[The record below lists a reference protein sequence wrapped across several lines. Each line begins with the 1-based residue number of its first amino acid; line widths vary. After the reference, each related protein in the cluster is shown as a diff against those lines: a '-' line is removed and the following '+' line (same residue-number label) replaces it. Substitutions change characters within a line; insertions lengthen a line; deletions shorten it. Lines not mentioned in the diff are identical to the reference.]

1 VTVTAVT
8 PRRRAVTSGLAV
20 VIAAVTAL
28 AFANARWAGFLTW
41 DDHANFVVN
50 PHYRG
55 LGPTQLWWIL
65 TTPWSGHWTPLTW
78 LTLSLDWVLW
88 GRDPLGYHLTNVAW
102 HAANAV
108 VLFVIAI
115 QLLTRALPEASPAIV
130 RTGATVAALFF
141 SLHPLRVE
149 SVVWISERRDVV
161 SGFFYLLTVATYLS
175 ASAAVGPAR
184 RRWLAL
190 SIGSY
195 ALAMTSKAIVMSLPV
210 VLVVLDVYPLRRLP
224 TRWREALARPFR
236 PVLLEKL
243 PYLVIALI
251 GAVVAAV
258 VVADVK
264 STADYPLWARPAV
277 FAYNLAFYLGKTL
290 VATDLSP
297 LYEMPIVWA
306 PTDPRLVVGVLVSAS
321 ITLALLGARRR
332 WPAGLAVWVVYVVT
346 LAPVAGL
353 VVAAGPQIAADRYTY
368 LACLGPAL
376 LAGAA
381 VCRLQRWSSIGAGL
395 RRAALGTVAVA
406 LAGLAWLTGQQSLIW
421 RDDLSLWQHAVLVDP
436 TCARCQ
442 GNLGNVL
449 RDRTPHTAIVPLR
462 QAVALRPDLPHLHA
476 NLGLVLLTVGRP
488 AEALPHLERAAAGD
502 PDDLVLQTH
511 LGAALGQ
518 TGDLAGARRRLD
530 VVLQRRPDFVDA
542 LINMGFTLTADGR
555 PADAVGY
562 FERAALRAP
571 RATAARAG
579 LVHAYSALGD
589 RAAAERE
596 LAALR
601 ALDPRLSEELGR
613 R

>member
-1 VTVTAVT
+1 VTTVT
-8 PRRRAVTSGLAV
+8 PRRRAITSAVAVGIAV
-20 VIAAVTAL
+20 VTAMT
-28 AFANARWAGFLTW
+28 FANARWAGFLTW

-55 LGPTQLWWIL
+55 LGATQLWWIL
-65 TTPWSGHWTPLTW
+65 TNAWSGHWTPFTW

-88 GRDPLGYHLTNVAW
+88 GRHPLGYHLTNVAW

-115 QLLTRALPEASPAIV
+115 QLFTRALPPASPTMV
-130 RTGATVAALFF
+130 RAGAAVTALLF

-149 SVVWISERRDVV
+149 SVLWASERRDVV
-161 SGFFYLLTVATYLS
+161 SGFFYLLTMTTYLS
-175 ASAAVGPAR
+175 AAVAVGPAR

-190 SIGSY
+190 SVGSY
-195 ALAMTSKAIVMSLPV
+195 GLAMASKAIVMSLPV
-210 VLVVLDVYPLRRLP
+210 VLVVLDAYPLRRLP
-224 TRWREALARPFR
+224 THWREALARPFR
-236 PVLLEKL
+236 PVLWEKV
-243 PYLVIALI
+243 PYLVIAGA
-251 GAVVAAV
+251 GAVVAATV
-258 VVADVK
+258 VVEVK

-277 FAYNLAFYLGKTL
+277 FGYNLVFYLGKTL
-290 VATDLSP
+290 VATGLSP
-297 LYEMPIVWA
+297 LYEMPIEWA
-306 PTDPRLVVGVLVSAS
+306 VTDARLIAGVLASAS
-321 ITLALLGARRR
+321 ITLALVGGRRR
-332 WPAGLAVWVVYVVT
+332 WPAGLAVWIVYVVT

-368 LACLGPAL
+368 LACLGLAL

-381 VCRLQRWSSIGAGL
+381 VCRLEGWPSIGPGL
-395 RRAALGTVAVA
+395 RRTALAAVAVA
-406 LAGLAWLTGQQSLIW
+406 LAGFAGLSWQQSLVW
-421 RDDLSLWQHAVLVDP
+421 RDDLTLWQHAVLVDP

-442 GNLGNVL
+442 GNLGNAL
-449 RDRTPHTAIVPLR
+449 RDRAPHAAVAPLR
-462 QAVALRPDLPHLHA
+462 QAVALRPDMPQLHA
-476 NLGLVLLTVGRP
+476 NLGLVLLTLGRP
-488 AEALPHLERAAAGD
+488 AEALPHLERAAASD
-502 PDDLVLQTH
+502 PNDLVLQTH

-518 TGDLAGARRRLD
+518 AGDFAGARRRLD
-530 VVLQRRPDFVDA
+530 VVLQRRPDFVEA
-542 LINMGFTLTADGR
+542 LINMGFTLAADGR
-555 PADAVGY
+555 PAEAVGY

-601 ALDPRLSEELGR
+601 VLDPRLGEELGR

>member
-1 VTVTAVT
+1 VTARTV
-8 PRRRAVTSGLAV
+8 PPGRWAITSGLAV
-20 VIAAVTAL
+20 GIAAVTAL
-28 AFANARWAGFLTW
+28 AFANARWAGFLAW

-55 LGPTQLWWIL
+55 LGPAQLWWIL
-65 TTPWSGHWTPLTW
+65 TNAWSGHWTPLTW

-108 VLFVIAI
+108 VLFAIAL
-115 QLLTRALPEASPAIV
+115 QLLTRALPDSSPAIV
-130 RTGATVAALFF
+130 RAGAAVAALVF

-149 SVVWISERRDVV
+149 SVVWVSERRDVV

-190 SIGSY
+190 SIVSY
-195 ALAMTSKAIVMSLPV
+195 ALAMASKAIVMSLPI

-224 TRWREALARPFR
+224 TRWRAVLERPWR
-236 PVLLEKL
+236 PVLLEKV
-243 PYLVIALI
+243 PYLVIALA
-251 GAVVAAV
+251 GAVVAAT

-264 STADYPLWARPAV
+264 STADYPLWARPLV
-277 FAYNLAFYLGKTL
+277 FGDNLAFYLRKTL

-297 LYEMPIVWA
+297 LYEMPIVWVA
-306 PTDPRLVVGVLVSAS
+306 TDARRLVGVLVSVS
-321 ITLALLGARRR
+321 ITLALLAAGRR
-332 WPAGLAVWVVYVVT
+332 WPAGLAVWIAYVVT

-353 VVAAGPQIAADRYTY
+353 AVAAGPQVAADRYTY
-368 LACLGPAL
+368 LACLGLAL

-381 VCRLQRWSSIGAGL
+381 VCRLASWSSIEAGL
-395 RRAALGTVAVA
+395 RRTALGAIA
-406 LAGLAWLTGQQSLIW
+406 LGLAGLAWLTWQQSLIW

-442 GNLGNVL
+442 GNLGNAL
-449 RDRTPHTAIVPLR
+449 RDRAPHAAVAPLR
-462 QAVALRPDLPHLHA
+462 QAVALRPDMPSLHA
-476 NLGLVLLTVGRP
+476 NLGLVLLGLGRP
-488 AEALPHLERAAAGD
+488 AEALPHLEQAAAGD
-502 PDDLVLQTH
+502 PDDLILQTH

-518 TGDLAGARRRLD
+518 AGDLATARRQLD
-530 VVLQRRPDFVDA
+530 AVLQRRPDFVDA
-542 LINMGFTLTADGR
+542 LINMGFTLAADGR
-555 PADAVGY
+555 PAEALGY

-596 LAALR
+596 LAVLR
-601 ALDPRLSEELGR
+601 ALDPRLGEELGR

>member
-1 VTVTAVT
+1 VTAASLR
-8 PRRRAVTSGLAV
+8 PGRRAVTSGLAV
-20 VIAAVTAL
+20 AIAAVTAL
-28 AFANARWAGFLTW
+28 AFANARWAGFVTW

-55 LGPTQLWWIL
+55 LGTTQLWWIL
-65 TTPWSGHWTPLTW
+65 TNAWSGHWTPVTW

-88 GRDPLGYHLTNVAW
+88 GRDPLGYHVTNIAW

-108 VLFVIAI
+108 ALFVIAI
-115 QLLTRALPEASPAIV
+115 QLLTRALPETSPAMV
-130 RTGATVAALFF
+130 RVGATVAALVF

-161 SGFFYLLTVATYLS
+161 SGFFYLLTVATYVS
-175 ASAAVGPAR
+175 ASATVGPAR

-195 ALAMTSKAIVMSLPV
+195 ALAMASKAIVMSLPI

-224 TRWREALARPFR
+224 THWRAALARSAR
-236 PVLLEKL
+236 PVLLEKV
-243 PYLVIALI
+243 PYLVVALA
-251 GAVVAAV
+251 GAVVAATV
-258 VVADVK
+258 VVEVK
-264 STADYPLWARPAV
+264 SLADYPLWARPAV

-290 VATDLSP
+290 MATNLSP
-297 LYEMPIVWA
+297 LYEMPIVWSA
-306 PTDPRLVVGVLVSAS
+306 TDLRLVVGVLVSAT
-321 ITLALLGARRR
+321 ITVAVLGARRR
-332 WPAGLAVWVVYVVT
+332 WPAGLAVWIVYVVT

-353 VVAAGPQIAADRYTY
+353 AVAAGPQIAADRYTY
-368 LACLGPAL
+368 LACLGLAL
-376 LAGAA
+376 LAGAG
-381 VCRLQRWSSIGAGL
+381 VCRLQRWSWIGAGL
-395 RRAALGTVAVA
+395 RRIALGAVAVA
-406 LAGLAWLTGQQSLIW
+406 LVGLAWLTAQQTLIW
-421 RDDLSLWQHAVLVDP
+421 RDDLSLWHHAVLVDP

-442 GNLGNVL
+442 GNLGNAL
-449 RDRTPHTAIVPLR
+449 RDRAPHAAVAPLR
-462 QAVALRPDLPHLHA
+462 QAVALRPDMPHLHA
-476 NLGLVLLTVGRP
+476 NLGLVLLTLGRP
-488 AEALPHLERAAAGD
+488 TEALPHLERAAAGD

-555 PADAVGY
+555 PAEALAY

-571 RATAARAG
+571 RASAARAG

-596 LAALR
+596 LATLR
-601 ALDPRLSEELGR
+601 ALDPRLGEELGR